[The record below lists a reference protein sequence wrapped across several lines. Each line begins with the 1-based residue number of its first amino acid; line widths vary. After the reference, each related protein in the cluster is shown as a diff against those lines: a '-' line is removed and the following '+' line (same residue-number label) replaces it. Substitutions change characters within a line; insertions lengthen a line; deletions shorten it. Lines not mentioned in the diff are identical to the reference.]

1 MITILILTI
10 IFHIIIS
17 LIIEGYIYK
26 PDVVTIMISL
36 WLAIMITI
44 IISLILFSCN
54 IGSFETDNV
63 KYFDEI
69 YIDNEK
75 CYMTHHEINN
85 DSTYSIKKYDLKLRD
100 CTFIDDGREAIEHQR
115 WNFGKG
121 LNWTFLLPLEDN
133 YIIHK

>member
-10 IFHIIIS
+10 IFYIS
-17 LIIEGYIYK
+17 ISSISEHNIYK
-26 PDVVTIMISL
+26 LDIPIIMFSL
-36 WLAIMITI
+36 WLAILVTL

-54 IGSFETDNV
+54 VGKFETDNV

-75 CYMTHHEINN
+75 CYMTSYEINN
-85 DSTYSIKKYDLKLRD
+85 NSTYSIRKYKLKLYE
-100 CTFIDDGREAIEHQR
+100 CEFIEDGRKEIEHQR

-121 LNWTFLLPLEDN
+121 LNWTFLLPLQDN